1 MEQDYYCEN
10 FGCDKTI
17 KPMKEPPFCKECCNE
32 RKGNIKISTMKK
44 LLNLSRPKSP
54 CCKKPM
60 TSVLEM
66 ELDRLLYECTECKK
80 EWI

>member
-1 MEQDYYCEN
+1 MIN
-10 FGCDKTI
+10 
-17 KPMKEPPFCKECCNE
+17 
-32 RKGNIKISTMKK
+32 KI
-44 LLNLSRPKSP
+44 LSWLRPKSP

-66 ELDRLLYECTECKK
+66 GLDRMLYECPECKK

>member
-1 MEQDYYCEN
+1 
-10 FGCDKTI
+10 
-17 KPMKEPPFCKECCNE
+17 MKYM
-32 RKGNIKISTMKK
+32 GSKI
-44 LLNLSRPKSP
+44 LNWLRPKSP

-66 ELDRLLYECTECKK
+66 ELDKMLYECPECKK

>member
-1 MEQDYYCEN
+1 MIN
-10 FGCDKTI
+10 
-17 KPMKEPPFCKECCNE
+17 
-32 RKGNIKISTMKK
+32 KI
-44 LLNLSRPKSP
+44 LNWLRPKSP

-66 ELDRLLYECTECKK
+66 ELDRMLYECPNCKK

>member
-1 MEQDYYCEN
+1 MIN
-10 FGCDKTI
+10 
-17 KPMKEPPFCKECCNE
+17 
-32 RKGNIKISTMKK
+32 KI
-44 LLNLSRPKSP
+44 LNCLRPKSP

-66 ELDRLLYECTECKK
+66 ELDRMLYECPNCKK